1 MKQKNGENC
10 KNCGNMGNRSLCEY
24 FWINEDEI
32 CENYERKKEE
42 SDEDKRG

>member
-10 KNCGNMGNRSLCEY
+10 NNCGNMGNRSLCEY

-32 CENYERKKEE
+32 CENYKEKEE
-42 SDEDKRG
+42 QNDENQRG